1 MRRLITYAV
10 LFIAPSHCFTCAIG
24 YTTRTRVIFDANSSY
39 RDRNGVVRPVVDEKT
54 FANALSDLHPD
65 FDFAR
70 GVANSAKHL
79 VLTNRRPH
87 PASPSH
93 AANTRVQS
101 TSFGEGDY
109 GTLRRNPTGYARRP
123 RRAGSGI
130 YRSRRID
137 IRDVAA
143 AVAATQLATD
153 MSSTV
158 PEWTALAERLGTAA
172 MEIFVPKH
180 EELALSKSSPHCPA
194 DQTSM
199 ARADKSRTARPSTH
213 THQQI

>member
-24 YTTRTRVIFDANSSY
+24 YTTRTRVIYIDANFSY
-39 RDRNGVVRPVVDEKT
+39 RYRNGVVRPVVDEKT

-65 FDFAR
+65 FDLAR

-109 GTLRRNPTGYARRP
+109 DTGPYGGTP
-123 RRAGSGI
+123 RVMLEGPGGQDREFT
-130 YRSRRID
+130 D
-137 IRDVAA
+137 LVAS
-143 AVAATQLATD
+143 TFEMWQRLSQQHNWQLT
-153 MSSTV
+153 
-158 PEWTALAERLGTAA
+158 
-172 MEIFVPKH
+172 
-180 EELALSKSSPHCPA
+180 
-194 DQTSM
+194 
-199 ARADKSRTARPSTH
+199 
-213 THQQI
+213 